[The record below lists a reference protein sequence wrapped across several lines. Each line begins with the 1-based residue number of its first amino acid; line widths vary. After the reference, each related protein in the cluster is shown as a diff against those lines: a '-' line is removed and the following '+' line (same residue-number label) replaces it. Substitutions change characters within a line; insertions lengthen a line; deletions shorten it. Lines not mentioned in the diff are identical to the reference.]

1 MLFPHPEI
9 VVMVVS
15 CQADEA
21 LISFRFNRLSNDLV
35 PRSTLAFVIVH
46 PLTRQL
52 SLTGL
57 YLSILISLVKK
68 VDLRFNSN
76 ARLTIGSILYKNT
89 RIILSNGSQ
98 MAAHVSI
105 LF

>member
-1 MLFPHPEI
+1 M
-9 VVMVVS
+9 
-15 CQADEA
+15 
-21 LISFRFNRLSNDLV
+21 
-35 PRSTLAFVIVH
+35 IVH

-105 LF
+105 FFKSENKNRFFRRFTVINFRG